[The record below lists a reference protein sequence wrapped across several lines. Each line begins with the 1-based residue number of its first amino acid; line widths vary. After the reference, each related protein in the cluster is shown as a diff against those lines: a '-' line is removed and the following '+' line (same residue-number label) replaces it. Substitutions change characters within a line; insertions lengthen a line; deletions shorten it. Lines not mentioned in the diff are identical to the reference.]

1 MTQENIN
8 PYDVIN
14 TSGIEIMKKSL
25 KIIVSRLGIN
35 VDFDLSKKK
44 IYDGR
49 FMVSVRSTAFQT
61 MPVIYKTICIEGS
74 GLLVRDTDKENIL
87 YLNIPL
93 SYHFD
98 YFGGGTNGVNL
109 GVCKF
114 IIFADT
120 KRVVCNGLTL
130 SD

>member
-1 MTQENIN
+1 MAQENIN

-14 TSGIEIMKKSL
+14 TSGVEVIKKSL

-49 FMVSVRSTAFQT
+49 FMVSVKSTAFQT
-61 MPVIYKTICIEGS
+61 MPVIYKSICIEGS
-74 GLLVRDTDKENIL
+74 GLLIRDTDKEGIL
-87 YLNIPL
+87 YLSIPL

-98 YFGGGTNGVNL
+98 YFGGGTNGVNI
-109 GVCKF
+109 GVCRF